1 MLLPLVILKKKF
13 QMSELIG
20 IKTFSSGNEK
30 MADLLIKGGA
40 NVNIS
45 NADGLSPLHQAAACG
60 NSIDILVL

>member
-1 MLLPLVILKKKF
+1 
-13 QMSELIG
+13 MSELIG